1 MNDSEMDD
9 ISPQEIA
16 QIQQFLARFRA
27 PQRTN
32 PPPPSTTS
40 SSTAAAQV
48 ETSTAQ
54 LVTASQHGPLPP
66 ASSQQPSTG
75 SYRAIPYSTSNAT
88 QQPGPPNQQPAPHPP
103 DSLHNLHS
111 QVPPVNPY
119 QSLRH
124 TSTSGLSLMADRP
137 EALASVPLYG
147 SGLPANVPNPP
158 RSMGH
163 NPPAF
168 LGFEQLT
175 GRVNQTRLEAASANI
190 PHRPPLP
197 RRAASGPSR
206 TQPPGR
212 RNRGRASHPPSAHR
226 EGLSQVEDT
235 LFSAT
240 GQGEPTHTHL
250 LVKVLPSHVV
260 CSNLGCTFTDY

>member
-1 MNDSEMDD
+1 MNDAEMDN
-9 ISPQEIA
+9 ISPEEIA
-16 QIQQFLARFRA
+16 QFQQFFTRFRA
-27 PQRTN
+27 SQRTN
-32 PPPPSTTS
+32 PPAMSTS
-40 SSTAAAQV
+40 SSSTGATQV
-48 ETSTAQ
+48 EPSTAQ
-54 LVTASQHGPLPP
+54 LATVSQHGPLPA
-66 ASSQQPSTG
+66 ASSQQPP
-75 SYRAIPYSTSNAT
+75 SYRAIPYSPSNAI
-88 QQPGPPNQQPAPHPP
+88 QQPGPPIQQLAPLQP
-103 DSLHNLHS
+103 DSLHNLRS
-111 QVPPVNPY
+111 QVPPVTPY

-124 TSTSGLSLMADRP
+124 TSTPGVCLMADRP

-158 RSMGH
+158 HTMGH
-163 NPPAF
+163 NPPGF

-190 PHRPPLP
+190 PHRPSLP

-206 TQPPGR
+206 AQPPRR

-226 EGLSQVEDT
+226 EGLSRVEDC

-240 GQGEPTHTHL
+240 GQGEPTHTRL
-250 LVKVLPSHVV
+250 MVKVLPSHVV